1 MTPAQMADCI
11 AHLLNTIANYG
22 PPTTGKKVLAN
33 VARIH
38 GSEDLSTL
46 CLMFN
51 AFEMWINDYKRMK
64 VDVRGNISYQHRGES
79 DYEFFANEGD
89 R

>member
-1 MTPAQMADCI
+1 
-11 AHLLNTIANYG
+11 
-22 PPTTGKKVLAN
+22 
-33 VARIH
+33 
-38 GSEDLSTL
+38 
-46 CLMFN
+46 MFN